1 MVIEDPGGAPV
12 PNAGEPREWVLIG
25 GIAIVV
31 LLTGSTGWLVYRDVR
46 REVRVAELR
55 SQFVSSITHELK
67 TPLTSIRMF
76 AEMLQMSRGQSVE
89 KDQKH
94 LDTIVHESERLT
106 RLVNDVLLFARF
118 ERGEMT
124 FRFGPACLK
133 DVVLDAA
140 EAMEYQLAGLGY
152 TLHQEIEKGDWNV
165 RADRDT
171 LIQAILNLLTN
182 AMKFSGDSR
191 EIRLRLYRQN
201 AGAVIEVVDYGIG
214 ITKEEQDRIFDNFFR
229 ASNPEVQ
236 NVPGAGIGLSLVSQI
251 VRAHRG
257 EVRVASR
264 PGAGSRF
271 SIVIPLE

>member
-1 MVIEDPGGAPV
+1 
-12 PNAGEPREWVLIG
+12 
-25 GIAIVV
+25 
-31 LLTGSTGWLVYRDVR
+31 
-46 REVRVAELR
+46 
-55 SQFVSSITHELK
+55 
-67 TPLTSIRMF
+67 
-76 AEMLQMSRGQSVE
+76 
-89 KDQKH
+89 
-94 LDTIVHESERLT
+94 
-106 RLVNDVLLFARF
+106 
-118 ERGEMT
+118 
-124 FRFGPACLK
+124 
-133 DVVLDAA
+133 VLDAA

-152 TLHQEIEKGDWNV
+152 TLHQDIDKGDWNV

-171 LIQAILNLLTN
+171 LIQAILNLLTY

-264 PGAGSRF
+264 PGAGSTF